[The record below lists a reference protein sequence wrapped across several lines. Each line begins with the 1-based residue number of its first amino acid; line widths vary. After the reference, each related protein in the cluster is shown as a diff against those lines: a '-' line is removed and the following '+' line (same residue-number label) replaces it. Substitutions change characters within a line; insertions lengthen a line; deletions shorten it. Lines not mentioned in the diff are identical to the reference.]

1 MKKKSQGGSMERT
14 FKELY
19 LAGEIDFE
27 EIDDYSRK
35 WGFSDSESKLGEYL
49 GFNEEEED
57 AWVSDG
63 EEALIRLLDAQKN
76 KILKTRDLKRETYG
90 RKMIMEKLVTV
101 NSKIEAEMMI
111 GMLESN
117 GIKAFSDSN
126 GAGEYLNITA
136 NYSTLGENVYVN
148 EQDLKQAKEIIQA
161 FEEDSQDN
169 QDEQDSELNQEQVNK
184 TRRIG
189 AIAAGVILGLFA
201 LGFIYS
207 ICQSILF

>member
-1 MKKKSQGGSMERT
+1 
-14 FKELY
+14 
-19 LAGEIDFE
+19 
-27 EIDDYSRK
+27 
-35 WGFSDSESKLGEYL
+35 
-49 GFNEEEED
+49 
-57 AWVSDG
+57 
-63 EEALIRLLDAQKN
+63 
-76 KILKTRDLKRETYG
+76 
-90 RKMIMEKLVTV
+90 MEKLVTV

-136 NYSTLGENVYVN
+136 NYSTLGENIYVN
-148 EQDLKQAKEIIQA
+148 EQDLEQAKEIIQA
-161 FEEDSQDN
+161 FEEDAQDNQDN

>member
-1 MKKKSQGGSMERT
+1 
-14 FKELY
+14 
-19 LAGEIDFE
+19 
-27 EIDDYSRK
+27 
-35 WGFSDSESKLGEYL
+35 
-49 GFNEEEED
+49 
-57 AWVSDG
+57 
-63 EEALIRLLDAQKN
+63 
-76 KILKTRDLKRETYG
+76 
-90 RKMIMEKLVTV
+90 MEKLVTV

-136 NYSTLGENVYVN
+136 NYSTLGENIYVN
-148 EQDLKQAKEIIQA
+148 EQDLEHAKEIIQA
-161 FEEDSQDN
+161 FEEDAQDNQDN
-169 QDEQDSELNQEQVNK
+169 QDEQDSELNQEQGNK

>member
-1 MKKKSQGGSMERT
+1 
-14 FKELY
+14 
-19 LAGEIDFE
+19 
-27 EIDDYSRK
+27 
-35 WGFSDSESKLGEYL
+35 
-49 GFNEEEED
+49 
-57 AWVSDG
+57 
-63 EEALIRLLDAQKN
+63 
-76 KILKTRDLKRETYG
+76 
-90 RKMIMEKLVTV
+90 MEKLATV
-101 NSKIEAEMMI
+101 NSKMEAEMMI
-111 GMLESN
+111 GMLENN

-148 EQDLKQAKEIIQA
+148 EQDLEQAKELIKI
-161 FEEDSQDN
+161 FDEESQDI
-169 QDEQDSELNQEQVNK
+169 QEPEMDQKQVNK

>member
-1 MKKKSQGGSMERT
+1 
-14 FKELY
+14 
-19 LAGEIDFE
+19 
-27 EIDDYSRK
+27 
-35 WGFSDSESKLGEYL
+35 
-49 GFNEEEED
+49 
-57 AWVSDG
+57 
-63 EEALIRLLDAQKN
+63 
-76 KILKTRDLKRETYG
+76 
-90 RKMIMEKLVTV
+90 MEKLVTV

>member
-1 MKKKSQGGSMERT
+1 
-14 FKELY
+14 
-19 LAGEIDFE
+19 
-27 EIDDYSRK
+27 
-35 WGFSDSESKLGEYL
+35 
-49 GFNEEEED
+49 
-57 AWVSDG
+57 
-63 EEALIRLLDAQKN
+63 
-76 KILKTRDLKRETYG
+76 
-90 RKMIMEKLVTV
+90 MEKLVTV

-136 NYSTLGENVYVN
+136 NYSTLGENIYVN
-148 EQDLKQAKEIIQA
+148 EQDLEHAKEIIQA
-161 FEEDSQDN
+161 FEEDAQDNQDN

>member
-1 MKKKSQGGSMERT
+1 
-14 FKELY
+14 
-19 LAGEIDFE
+19 
-27 EIDDYSRK
+27 
-35 WGFSDSESKLGEYL
+35 
-49 GFNEEEED
+49 
-57 AWVSDG
+57 
-63 EEALIRLLDAQKN
+63 
-76 KILKTRDLKRETYG
+76 
-90 RKMIMEKLVTV
+90 MEKLVTV

-117 GIKAFSDSN
+117 GVKAFSDSN

-136 NYSTLGENVYVN
+136 NYSTLGENIYVN
-148 EQDLKQAKEIIQA
+148 EQDLEHAKEIIQA
-161 FEEDSQDN
+161 FEEDAQDNQDN

-189 AIAAGVILGLFA
+189 AIAASVILGLIA